1 MSPNSA
7 VVPHNS
13 TRVAVVYHSGYG
25 HTKVLAE
32 AVARG
37 AESVPGTLVSLI
49 PVAEAEA
56 RAAEIEAA
64 DAVVFGAPTYM
75 GSVSA
80 PFKTFM
86 DWSSKAWSGR
96 AWKNKLA
103 AGFTNSGS
111 QSGDKLNTLMQL
123 AVFAMQHGMIW
134 IGLDLLPGNNN
145 SKGSVNDLNR
155 LGSFLGAM
163 AQSNVDAGPE
173 QAPIESDRKTAE
185 YLGQRVATFAGRLV
199 PLAEAA

>member
-1 MSPNSA
+1 MLPNA
-7 VVPHNS
+7 I
-13 TRVAVVYHSGYG
+13 TKVAVVYHSGYG
-25 HTKVLAE
+25 HTKILAE

-37 AESVPGTLVSLI
+37 AQSHPGTEVALI

-56 RAAEIEAA
+56 RAAEIDAA
-64 DAVVFGAPTYM
+64 DAVIFGAPTYM

-86 DWSSKAWSGR
+86 DWSSKAWFAR
-96 AWKNKLA
+96 TWKDKVA
-103 AGFTNSGS
+103 AGFTNSAS

-123 AVFAMQHGMIW
+123 AVFGMQHGMVW
-134 IGLDLLPGNNN
+134 VGLDLLPGNNS

-155 LGSFLGAM
+155 LGSFVGAM
-163 AQSNVDAGPE
+163 AQSNSDAPPE

-185 YLGQRVATFAGRLV
+185 HLGRRVAQVASRLTA
-199 PLAEAA
+199 LTQAA